1 MSESYE
7 EIVKK
12 WYKKLRPNFIDCLMD
27 KYKGSKM
34 RLEDAENIY
43 QDVFIAIYENIAK
56 GNIRENTSWSSYIM
70 TIGLNMATKKYR
82 GLNKT
87 SSLTESVGNKDGGDD
102 GDSSEVLAK
111 EVVKEIQKLAD
122 DEPDLYSDPEAQAL
136 LGEELIHTP
145 EPCASIIRY
154 TYFSGLKDKEITEE
168 LDKYN
173 SAQAVKAKRYQC
185 MKDLIYRVKLSL
197 YHAGII
203 DTKPERR

>member
-1 MSESYE
+1 MEESYE

-12 WYKKLRPNFIDCLMD
+12 WYLKLRPNFIDNLMD

-43 QDVFIAIYENIAK
+43 QDVFIAIYDNIEK
-56 GNIRENTSWSSYIM
+56 GTVRENTSWSSYIM

-82 GLNKT
+82 GLNKNT
-87 SSLTESVGNKDGGDD
+87 ELSEKEQDDDSPEKLT
-102 GDSSEVLAK
+102 K
-111 EVVKEIQKLAD
+111 EVVKEIQKLSD
-122 DEPDLYSDPEAQAL
+122 DEPNLYTDPEAQAL
-136 LGEELIHTP
+136 LGEELTHTP

-154 TYFSGLKDKEITEE
+154 TYFAGLKDKEITEE

-203 DTKPERR
+203 DTKPERK

>member
-1 MSESYE
+1 MEESYE
-7 EIVKK
+7 DIVKK
-12 WYKKLRPNFIDCLMD
+12 WYKKLRPNFIDNLME

-43 QDVFIAIYENIAK
+43 QDVFIAIYENIEK
-56 GNIRENTSWSSYIM
+56 GTVRENTSWSSYIM
-70 TIGLNMATKKYR
+70 TVGLNMATKKYR
-82 GLNKT
+82 GFNKT
-87 SSLTESVGNKDGGDD
+87 VALTEKDSSDD
-102 GDSSEVLAK
+102 DETSEVLAK
-111 EVVKEIQKLAD
+111 EVVKEIQKLSTE
-122 DEPDLYSDPEAQAL
+122 EPELYQDPEAQAL

-168 LDKYN
+168 LDRYN

-203 DTKPERR
+203 NEKPERR

>member
-7 EIVKK
+7 EIVRK

-43 QDVFIAIYENIAK
+43 QDVFIAIHDNIKK
-56 GNIRENTSWSSYIM
+56 GSIRENTSWNSYILSVGM
-70 TIGLNMATKKYR
+70 KIASKQYRTIGK
-82 GLNKT
+82 
-87 SSLTESVGNKDGGDD
+87 TESLMEKNSEDD
-102 GDSSEVLAK
+102 ESPEKLAK
-111 EVVKEIQKLAD
+111 KVSEMLQNMTEE
-122 DEPDLYSDPEAQAL
+122 EPGLYQNPEAQAL

-145 EPCASIIRY
+145 EPCASIIRL
-154 TYFSGLKDKEITEE
+154 TYYSGLKDKEIIEE

-173 SAQAVKAKRYQC
+173 TTQAVKSRRYQC
-185 MKDLIYRVKLSL
+185 MKDFIYRVKLSL

-203 DTKPERR
+203 NKKPERK

>member
-1 MSESYE
+1 MEESYE

-12 WYKKLRPNFIDCLMD
+12 WYDKLRPNFIDSLMD

-43 QDVFIAIYENIAK
+43 QDVFIAIYENIQK
-56 GNIRENTSWSSYIM
+56 GSVRENTSWRSYIM
-70 TIGLNMATKKYR
+70 TVGLNMATKKYR
-82 GLNKT
+82 GIEKT
-87 SSLTESVGNKDGGDD
+87 TSLSDKESENDE
-102 GDSSEVLAK
+102 SPELLAK
-111 EVVKEIQKLAD
+111 EVVRQLQKLAD
-122 DEPDLYSDPEAQAL
+122 VEPELYSDPEAQAL

-145 EPCASIIRY
+145 EPCASIIRL
-154 TYFSGLKDKEITEE
+154 TYFSGLKDREITEE

-173 SAQAVKAKRYQC
+173 SAQSVKTKRYQC
-185 MKDLIYRVKLSL
+185 MKDFIYRVKLSL

>member
-1 MSESYE
+1 MEESYE
-7 EIVKK
+7 DIVRK

-43 QDVFIAIYENIAK
+43 QDVFIAIYDNIEK
-56 GNIRENTSWSSYIM
+56 GNIREHTSWSSYIM

-82 GLNKT
+82 GYNKT
-87 SSLTESVGNKDGGDD
+87 VALTEK
-102 GDSSEVLAK
+102 DSSDDEESSEILAK
-111 EVVKEIQKLAD
+111 EVVKEIQKLSSE
-122 DEPDLYSDPEAQAL
+122 EPELYQDPEAQAL

-203 DTKPERR
+203 DEKPERR

>member
-1 MSESYE
+1 MEESYE
-7 EIVKK
+7 DIVRK

-43 QDVFIAIYENIAK
+43 QDVFIAIYDNIEK
-56 GNIRENTSWSSYIM
+56 GNIREHTSWSSYIM

-82 GLNKT
+82 GYNKT
-87 SSLTESVGNKDGGDD
+87 LALTEK
-102 GDSSEVLAK
+102 DSSDDEESSEILAK
-111 EVVKEIQKLAD
+111 EVVKEIQKLSSE
-122 DEPDLYSDPEAQAL
+122 EPELYQDPEAQAL

-203 DTKPERR
+203 DEKPERR

>member
-1 MSESYE
+1 MEESYE
-7 EIVKK
+7 EIVRK
-12 WYKKLRPNFIDCLMD
+12 WYKKLRPNFIDNLME

-43 QDVFIAIYENIAK
+43 QDVFIAIYDNIAK
-56 GNIRENTSWSSYIM
+56 GAIRDNTSWSSYIM

-82 GLNKT
+82 GLSK
-87 SSLTESVGNKDGGDD
+87 SVSINEKGSEEE
-102 GDSSEVLAK
+102 DSPENLAR
-111 EVVKEIQKLAD
+111 EVVKEIQKLSEED
-122 DEPDLYSDPEAQAL
+122 QELYSDPEAQAL

-197 YHAGII
+197 FHAGLI

>member
-1 MSESYE
+1 MAESYE

-12 WYKKLRPNFIDCLMD
+12 WYMKLRPNFIDCLLD
-27 KYKGSKM
+27 KYKGTKM

-43 QDVFIAIYENIAK
+43 QDVFIAIYDNISK
-56 GNIRENTSWSSYIM
+56 GSIRENTSWSSYIM
-70 TIGLNMATKKYR
+70 TIGLNLATKKYR
-82 GLNKT
+82 GFNKT
-87 SSLTESVGNKDGGDD
+87 TSLTERASGKEGGEDD
-102 GDSSEVLAK
+102 SPEVLAK
-111 EVVKEIQKLAD
+111 EVVKELQKLSD
-122 DEPDLYSDPEAQAL
+122 DEPDLYNDPEAQAL

-203 DTKPERR
+203 DTKPERK

>member
-1 MSESYE
+1 MAESYE
-7 EIVKK
+7 EIVRK

-43 QDVFIAIYENIAK
+43 QDVFIAIYDNIAK
-56 GNIRENTSWSSYIM
+56 GTIRENTSWNSYIM
-70 TIGLNMATKKYR
+70 TIGLNLATKKYR
-82 GLNKT
+82 GINKT
-87 SSLTESVGNKDGGDD
+87 TSLTERGTEDD
-102 GDSSEVLAK
+102 DTPEILAK
-111 EVVKEIQKLAD
+111 DVVKALQKLSE

-154 TYFSGLKDKEITEE
+154 TYLSGLKDKEITEE

-203 DTKPERR
+203 NEKPERR

>member
-1 MSESYE
+1 MAENYE
-7 EIVKK
+7 EIVMK

-43 QDVFIAIYENIAK
+43 QDVFIAIYDNIAK
-56 GNIRENTSWSSYIM
+56 GNVRDNTSWGSYIM
-70 TIGLNMATKKYR
+70 TVGLNMASKAYR
-82 GLNKT
+82 GMNKNV
-87 SSLTESVGNKDGGDD
+87 SITEKNPEDA
-102 GDSSEVLAK
+102 DSPEMIAK
-111 EVVKEIQKLAD
+111 EVAKELQKLSD
-122 DEPDLYSDPEAQAL
+122 VEPNLYNDPEAQAL
-136 LGEELIHTP
+136 LGEELTHTP

-168 LDKYN
+168 LDRYN

>member
-1 MSESYE
+1 MEESYE
-7 EIVKK
+7 EIVRK

-43 QDVFIAIYENIAK
+43 QDVFIAIYDNIKK
-56 GNIRENTSWSSYIM
+56 GSIREHTSWNSYIM
-70 TIGLNMATKKYR
+70 TIGLNLATKKYR
-82 GLNKT
+82 DFNKAT
-87 SSLTESVGNKDGGDD
+87 SLTEREPEEENSP
-102 GDSSEVLAK
+102 EMLAK
-111 EVVKEIQKLAD
+111 EVVKELQKLSD
-122 DEPDLYSDPEAQAL
+122 DEPDLYKDPEAQAL

-203 DTKPERR
+203 DTKPEKR

>member
-1 MSESYE
+1 MPDNYE
-7 EIVKK
+7 KIVEK

-43 QDVFIAIYENIAK
+43 QDVFIAIYDNIAK
-56 GNIRENTSWSSYIM
+56 GAIRENTSWKSYIM
-70 TIGLNMATKKYR
+70 TIGLNLATKNFR
-82 GLNKT
+82 GINKT
-87 SSLTESVGNKDGGDD
+87 TSLTDKDPKDD
-102 GDSSEVLAK
+102 DSPETIAK
-111 EVVKEIQKLAD
+111 EVVKELQKLSNV
-122 DEPDLYSDPEAQAL
+122 EPDLYNDPEAQAL

-145 EPCASIIRY
+145 EPCASIIRL

-168 LDKYN
+168 LNKYN

>member
-1 MSESYE
+1 MEESYE
-7 EIVKK
+7 DIVRK
-12 WYKKLRPNFIDCLMD
+12 WYKKLRPNFIDNLME

-43 QDVFIAIYENIAK
+43 QDVFIAIYDNIEK
-56 GNIRENTSWSSYIM
+56 GTIRENTSWSSYIM
-70 TIGLNMATKKYR
+70 TVGLNMATKKYR
-82 GLNKT
+82 GYNKT
-87 SSLTESVGNKDGGDD
+87 LSLTEKDTSDD
-102 GDSSEVLAK
+102 EESSEVLAK
-111 EVVKEIQKLAD
+111 EVVKEIQKLSAE
-122 DEPDLYSDPEAQAL
+122 EPELYQDPEAQAL

-173 SAQAVKAKRYQC
+173 SAQAVKAKRHQC

-197 YHAGII
+197 FHAGII
-203 DTKPERR
+203 NDKPKRK

>member
-1 MSESYE
+1 MEESYE
-7 EIVKK
+7 DIVRK

-43 QDVFIAIYENIAK
+43 QDVFIAIYDNIEK
-56 GNIRENTSWSSYIM
+56 GNIREHTSWSSYIM

-82 GLNKT
+82 GYNKT
-87 SSLTESVGNKDGGDD
+87 VALTEK
-102 GDSSEVLAK
+102 DSSDDEESSEILAK
-111 EVVKEIQKLAD
+111 EVVKEIQKLSSE
-122 DEPDLYSDPEAQAL
+122 EPELYQDPEAQAL

-173 SAQAVKAKRYQC
+173 STQAVKAKRYQC

-203 DTKPERR
+203 DEKPERR